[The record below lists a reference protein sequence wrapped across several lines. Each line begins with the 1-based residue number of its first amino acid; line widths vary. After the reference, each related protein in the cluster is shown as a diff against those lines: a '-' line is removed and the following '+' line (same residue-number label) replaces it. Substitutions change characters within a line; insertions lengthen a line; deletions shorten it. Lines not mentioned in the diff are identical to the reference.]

1 MGADIDKVR
10 SAPFGLVPWLLH
22 AKINSLTDM
31 PVPLGSSGDTAAT
44 AAAAETRAP
53 LALLNDF
60 VFTKDGTKISPI
72 MGHAV
77 FCFGA
82 NADAVAL
89 RAVVGGA
96 TTAVGSLGTFFF
108 FFGDGLPV
116 RSKPSVQQP
125 CGQIFVSTL
134 CIRFCSRH
142 CTRYVGV
149 RFYGVYVSYSATFRF
164 EKHSALTLISVP
176 WCVIT
181 RE

>member
-10 SAPFGLVPWLLH
+10 FAPFGLVPWLLH

-108 FFGDGLPV
+108 FFRRWSPSALEAFRSTAVRADFCVHPLYPLLLP
-116 RSKPSVQQP
+116 SLY
-125 CGQIFVSTL
+125 TL
-134 CIRFCSRH
+134 CRCS
-142 CTRYVGV
+142 VLWGV
-149 RFYGVYVSYSATFRF
+149 RFLQCDLS
-164 EKHSALTLISVP
+164 I
-176 WCVIT
+176 
-181 RE
+181 